1 MKTTLGILTLAG
13 LAFFIANGQ
22 SSEAVETPTNQT
34 RQADIL
40 PLDQKGTQQLNK
52 ATFRFQT
59 DILNA
64 QGQSTEAG
72 KTTTNQTEKAEELP
86 LNPKLTQ
93 EQIEAMF
100 RFQNDIVTRVFGVN
114 VTVDGIIPRLL
125 RAEQP
130 LQLINP
136 LAPLEYGIG
145 EEILSFHPLTRRVE
159 GFSFFTFRF

>member
-1 MKTTLGILTLAG
+1 MKTTLGILSLAG
-13 LAFFIANGQ
+13 LALFTAHGQ
-22 SSEAVETPTNQT
+22 SPESVETPTNQT
-34 RQADIL
+34 RQADVL
-40 PLDQKGTQQLNK
+40 HLDQKGTQQVGK

-59 DILNA
+59 DMVTA
-64 QGQSTEAG
+64 QGQSTEAF
-72 KTTTNQTEKAEELP
+72 KTATNQTGKADMLP
-86 LNPKLTQ
+86 LDPKLTQ
-93 EQIEAMF
+93 ERIEAMF
-100 RFQNDIVTRVFGVN
+100 RFQTDMVTRVFGVD

-136 LAPLEYGIG
+136 LAPPEYGIG